1 MAGPAPVYASRGDGR
16 TYTAADRRRSG
27 KTSIPG
33 GLTNGHLKLHP
44 NLHQLATEGAFNAEG
59 WFMTGDLGRLDEA
72 GYLRVTGRKKDV
84 INRGGRKIYPA
95 RIEELA
101 LRHAGME
108 KAGGVSGC
116 RLASG
121 GTGLS

>member
-44 NLHQLATEGAFNAEG
+44 NLHQLDGRSPDYAFESSI
-59 WFMTGDLGRLDEA
+59 MPLDSRRLGQKTA
-72 GYLRVTGRKKDV
+72 GTIL
-84 INRGGRKIYPA
+84 NQQPA
-95 RIEELA
+95 RCSCVNPGLEARPPQPL
-101 LRHAGME
+101 L
-108 KAGGVSGC
+108 
-116 RLASG
+116 
-121 GTGLS
+121 GTSDRDRD